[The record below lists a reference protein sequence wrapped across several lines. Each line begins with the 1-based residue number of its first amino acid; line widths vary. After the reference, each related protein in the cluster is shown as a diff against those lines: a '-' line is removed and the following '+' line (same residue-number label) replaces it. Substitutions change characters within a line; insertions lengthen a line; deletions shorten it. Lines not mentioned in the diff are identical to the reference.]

1 MNVHSHQVKHELDG
15 IENKI
20 KDMGDSRNHI
30 GSKTN
35 PSKNGTFVEECQPK
49 FLANEIQKH
58 EQNDLSNEMHKLSN
72 DDPSLIEQVS
82 HLNPLQC

>member
-1 MNVHSHQVKHELDG
+1 MKRELDG
-15 IENKI
+15 IGDEI
-20 KDMGDSRNHI
+20 KDMGDSTKHI

-35 PSKNGTFVEECQPK
+35 PSKDGTFVEECQPQ
-49 FLANEIQKH
+49 FVANEIQKH
-58 EQNDLSNEMHKLSN
+58 EQNDISNEMHKLSN

>member
-1 MNVHSHQVKHELDG
+1 VKHELDG

-20 KDMGDSRNHI
+20 KDMGDSTKHI

-35 PSKNGTFVEECQPK
+35 PSNNGTFVEECQPQ
-49 FLANEIQKH
+49 FLANETQKH
-58 EQNDLSNEMHKLSN
+58 EQNDLSDEMHKLSN

>member
-1 MNVHSHQVKHELDG
+1 VKHELDG

-20 KDMGDSRNHI
+20 KDMGDSTKHI
-30 GSKTN
+30 GRKTN
-35 PSKNGTFVEECQPK
+35 ASKDGTFVEEYQPK